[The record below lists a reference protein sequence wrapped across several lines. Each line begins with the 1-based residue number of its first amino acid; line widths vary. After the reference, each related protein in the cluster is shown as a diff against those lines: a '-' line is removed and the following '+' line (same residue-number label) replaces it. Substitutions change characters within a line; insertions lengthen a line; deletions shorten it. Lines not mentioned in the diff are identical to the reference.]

1 MIENPIEQENAAICD
16 ADEADDAKE
25 VALSYPLSHSHG
37 TLTPV
42 FKQHGGWAGA
52 GEWHQMEDFTIV

>member
-1 MIENPIEQENAAICD
+1 MALGMIENPIEQENAAICD

-42 FKQHGGWAGA
+42 FK
-52 GEWHQMEDFTIV
+52 